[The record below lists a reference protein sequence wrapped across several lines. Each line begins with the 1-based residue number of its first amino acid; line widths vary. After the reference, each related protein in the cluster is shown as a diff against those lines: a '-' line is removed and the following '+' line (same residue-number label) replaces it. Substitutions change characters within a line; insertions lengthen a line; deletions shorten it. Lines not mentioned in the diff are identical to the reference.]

1 MRRIVDLLL
10 GLLYPPSCPSCGR
23 EPIQPDP
30 YRFCRGCDARL
41 ERCHTGC
48 PRCGEPGAAH
58 ECGRCTLHP
67 PRFRL
72 ARSALVYREGTDVA
86 RAVQRWKYDRDEVIG
101 AALAALFRNR
111 FAADLPSYDRIVPV
125 PGDPVRL
132 RQRGFNPALILA
144 RAIAPER
151 TLLDP
156 ALLRR
161 RDGRSQVGSGR
172 RSRLAHAEEAYAVRT
187 GRRAD
192 GARVLLVDDVFTTG
206 ATAGSCTAA
215 LLRAGA
221 ALVDVLTLAHTAAES
236 LRVPRDS
243 EDLPQ

>member
-1 MRRIVDLLL
+1 
-10 GLLYPPSCPSCGR
+10 
-23 EPIQPDP
+23 
-30 YRFCRGCDARL
+30 
-41 ERCHTGC
+41 
-48 PRCGEPGAAH
+48 
-58 ECGRCTLHP
+58 
-67 PRFRL
+67 
-72 ARSALVYREGTDVA
+72 VYREGTAVA

-101 AALAALFRNR
+101 AALAALFQAR

-125 PGDPVRL
+125 PADPVRL
-132 RQRGFNPALILA
+132 RQRGFNPALSLA

-156 ALLRR
+156 AVLLRR

-172 RSRLAHAEEAYAVRT
+172 RSRLAHADEAYAVRP

-206 ATAGSCTAA
+206 ATAGSCTLA
-215 LLRAGA
+215 LLQAGA
-221 ALVDVLTLAHTAAES
+221 ACVDVLTLAHTAAES
-236 LRVPRDS
+236 LRAPRDA